1 MRRLA
6 LFPTFLLFCL
16 FTAQLGAATALKPDL
31 RLLIDVSSSMKI
43 SDPTNR
49 RAPALNLL
57 IRLLPD
63 GAKAGIWT
71 FGEEVTALVPHGVV
85 NDAWRLQAEEA
96 IAGLKNSGRRI
107 NIPAALEQAT
117 TDLEE
122 PEPGYRTSVMLLTA
136 GKVDVAES
144 PMVNVSAS
152 RKLLNGLAVELGG
165 IGVPIHTIAFSRE
178 ADSMLLRSL
187 ARETNGTS
195 RQAVSADEL
204 SAMFMRVLE
213 MVAPVAQVPL
223 AGREF
228 VVDDRVQELS
238 VLAFFQGG
246 KGKLKL
252 VDPNGA
258 VLSAED
264 TSGAVEW
271 FRNRQF
277 ALATVEQ
284 PTVGTWRLQM
294 PSRALARALV
304 LSDLRLEV
312 GPLPHFVA
320 AGHQAEVVLRLT
332 DQGEVITDPQ
342 LLSAFDVSLEIT
354 GPQGQTEVAS
364 VGTPA
369 NDGVYRIVSPV
380 LAQKGRHRL
389 MIRADQGGLKRD
401 LPVYLEVG
409 VPFEQPTLV
418 TRGQEPPE
426 DDFRAPL
433 MWLSGVL
440 AVILAVVWLILRRR
454 KQRKLALWQ
463 KRSREIAGNGSGA
476 TLSGAP
482 APGEDVDRLD

>member
-6 LFPTFLLFCL
+6 LFSPLLLFYL
-16 FTAQLGAATALKPDL
+16 FTAQAFAETALKPDL

-57 IRLLPD
+57 LRLLPE
-63 GAKAGIWT
+63 GSKAGVWT
-71 FGEEVTALVPHGVV
+71 FSEEVTPLVPHGVV
-85 NDAWRLQAEEA
+85 NDAWRLQAQEA
-96 IAGLKNSGRRI
+96 IAGLKNSGRRT

-117 TDLEE
+117 LDLGE
-122 PEPGYRTSVMLLTA
+122 PEPGYRTSVVLLTA

-152 RKLLNGLAVELGG
+152 RKLLNGLAVELGSM
-165 IGVPIHTIAFSRE
+165 GVPVHTIAFSRE
-178 ADSMLLRSL
+178 ADAMLLRSL
-187 ARETNGTS
+187 ARETGGTS

-223 AGREF
+223 IGREF

-238 VLAFFQGG
+238 VLAFFQRG

-252 VDPNGA
+252 VDPNGV

-264 TSGAVEW
+264 ASPRVEW

-277 ALATVEQ
+277 ALATVAQ
-284 PTVGTWRLQM
+284 PTVGTWRLQL

-304 LSDLRLEV
+304 VSDLRLEV

-320 AGHQAEVVLRLT
+320 AGHQTEVVLHLT
-332 DQGEVITDPQ
+332 DNGEVITDPQ
-342 LLSAFDVSLEIT
+342 LLAAFDVSLEIM
-354 GPQGQTEVAS
+354 GPQGQTEVVA
-364 VGTPA
+364 VGAPA
-369 NDGVYRIVSPV
+369 NDGVYTVVTPV
-380 LAQKGRHRL
+380 FAQKGRHRL
-389 MIRADQGGLKRD
+389 MIRADQEVLRRD
-401 LPVYLEVG
+401 LPIYVEVG
-409 VPFEQPTLV
+409 VPIEQPTLI

-433 MWLSGVL
+433 MWLSAVL
-440 AVILAVVWLILRRR
+440 AVILGVVWLILRRR

-463 KRSREIAGNGSGA
+463 KRSREINDNGRGS

-482 APGEDVDRLD
+482 AVAEDADRLD

>member
-6 LFPTFLLFCL
+6 LFPPFWLFCL
-16 FTAQLGAATALKPDL
+16 LTSQAFAETALKPDL

-63 GAKAGIWT
+63 GSKAGIWT
-71 FGEEVTALVPHGVV
+71 FSEEATALVPHGVV
-85 NDAWRLQAEEA
+85 NDAWRMQAQEA
-96 IAGLKNSGRRI
+96 IAGLKNAGRRI

-122 PEPGYRTSVMLLTA
+122 PEPGYRTSVVLLTA

-144 PMVNVSAS
+144 PMANVSAS
-152 RKLLNGLAVELGG
+152 RKLLNGRAVELGA
-165 IGVPIHTIAFSRE
+165 IGVPVHTIAFSRE

-187 ARETNGTS
+187 ARETDGTS

-204 SAMFMRVLE
+204 SPMFMRVLE

-223 AGREF
+223 MGREF

-238 VLAFFQGG
+238 VLAFFKGG

-264 TSGAVEW
+264 ASATVEW

-277 ALATVEQ
+277 ALATLEQ

-294 PSRALARALV
+294 PSRAVARALV
-304 LSDLRLEV
+304 VSDLRLEV

-320 AGHQAEVVLRLT
+320 AGHQAELALRLT
-332 DQGEVITDPQ
+332 DHGEVIKDPQ
-342 LLSAFDVSLEIT
+342 LLAAFDVSLEVM
-354 GPQGQTEVAS
+354 GPQGQTEVVA
-364 VGTPA
+364 VDTPA
-369 NDGVYRIVSPV
+369 SDGVFSVVTPV
-380 LAQKGRHRL
+380 LGQKGRYRL
-389 MIRADQGGLKRD
+389 MVRADNDTLRRD
-401 LPVYLEVG
+401 LPIYVEVG
-409 VPFEQPTLV
+409 VPIEQATLV

-433 MWLSGVL
+433 MWLSGVFAVVL
-440 AVILAVVWLILRRR
+440 AVIWLILRRR

-463 KRSREIAGNGSGA
+463 KRSREINGNGGNA

-482 APGEDVDRLD
+482 SLGEDVGRLD